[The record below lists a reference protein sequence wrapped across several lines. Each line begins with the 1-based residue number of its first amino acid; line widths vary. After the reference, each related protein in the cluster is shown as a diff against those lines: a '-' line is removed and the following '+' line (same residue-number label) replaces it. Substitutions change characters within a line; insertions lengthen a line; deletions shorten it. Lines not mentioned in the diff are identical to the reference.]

1 MYMYSLYISTV
12 QVYYMYMYSV
22 YTCTLIHQHCTCIL
36 HVHVQCIY
44 NLYKSDL
51 HGDNTAPAALETTR
65 FQQKYTRVYTI
76 STTHVNILYTH
87 T

>member
-1 MYMYSLYISTV
+1 MYINSSTLYIYITCTCTC
-12 QVYYMYMYSV
+12 MYSV
-22 YTCTLIHQHCTCIL
+22 YTCILIHQHCTCIL
-36 HVHVQCIY
+36 HVQCIY